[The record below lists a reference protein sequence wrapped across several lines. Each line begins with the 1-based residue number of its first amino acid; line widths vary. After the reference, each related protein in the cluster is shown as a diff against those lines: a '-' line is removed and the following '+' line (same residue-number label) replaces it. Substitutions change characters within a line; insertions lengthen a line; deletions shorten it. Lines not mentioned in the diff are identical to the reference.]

1 MTGFTNTAPAV
12 SNFQAPSQVKY
23 LSNTAKYLVMHQI
36 LTLASHSNKQQSII
50 SECSLHTNL
59 TKFCK
64 FAAAPFNQTAA
75 VNHQSKCFPRE
86 LCTSTNH
93 LVICIHLYRLNIIFH
108 TSVGNIS
115 FPWYIGLL
123 PTSWICRSIELK
135 VDNRISPKVPSVVA
149 IRKITRYPLNGQS
162 SPSIE
167 ILQHNKNHKSS
178 LPTKYG
184 NSTGIY
190 YSDLVTRYVASD
202 TPHNPRWNDS
212 RLLLFHLPTD
222 VPH

>member
-1 MTGFTNTAPAV
+1 MNT
-12 SNFQAPSQVKY
+12 
-23 LSNTAKYLVMHQI
+23 
-36 LTLASHSNKQQSII
+36 
-50 SECSLHTNL
+50 
-59 TKFCK
+59 
-64 FAAAPFNQTAA
+64 
-75 VNHQSKCFPRE
+75 
-86 LCTSTNH
+86 
-93 LVICIHLYRLNIIFH
+93 IFH
-108 TSVGNIS
+108 TRVRNIL

-123 PTSWICRSIELK
+123 PISWIDRSIELM
-135 VDNRISPKVPSVVA
+135 VDSSISPKVPSVVT
-149 IRKITRYPLNGQS
+149 IRRITRYTLNGQS
-162 SPSIE
+162 SLSIE
-167 ILQHNKNHKSS
+167 ISQHNTNHKTS

>member
-1 MTGFTNTAPAV
+1 M
-12 SNFQAPSQVKY
+12 
-23 LSNTAKYLVMHQI
+23 LQI

-93 LVICIHLYRLNIIFH
+93 LVIRIHLYRLNIIFH
-108 TSVGNIS
+108 T
-115 FPWYIGLL
+115 LL

-135 VDNRISPKVPSVVA
+135 VDSRISPKIPTVVA
-149 IRKITRYPLNGQS
+149 IRKITRYLLNGQS

-167 ILQHNKNHKSS
+167 ILQHNKNHKTS
-178 LPTKYG
+178 LPTKSG
-184 NSTGIY
+184 NSIGIY

-212 RLLLFHLPTD
+212 RFLLFHLPTD
-222 VPH
+222 VPLWCRNLVD